1 MSAVPQIPPE
11 PRSSATTSQD
21 RRIQMLRTAMGPLI
35 AAALEDPDVVE
46 IMLNPDRTLWV
57 DRLSSGRAPLGV
69 ELPEADGERLIR
81 LVAAHVGAEVH
92 RGQPL
97 LTAEL
102 PETGERFEG
111 ILPPAAPG
119 PAFALR
125 KRAVSIIGLDR
136 YVADGILTAGQA
148 DFLRCAVR
156 ERQNILIAG
165 GTSTG
170 KTTLANALLAEIA
183 ATGDRVLVLED
194 TIELQCAARDH
205 VPLRTRA
212 GVVSMQELVR
222 ATMRLRPD
230 RVIVGEVR
238 GGEALDLIKVW
249 GTGHPGGI
257 ATIHAGSALGALLR
271 LEQLI
276 LEVAVNPPRALIAEA
291 INVVIHIA
299 GRGRK
304 RHVESIAR
312 VVGFDG
318 VGYRMA
324 DALETPFPELPP
336 ALLAANAAALSPS
349 LTNLENCHDADARSR
364 FPLFRQSASA
374 PIQPCAAAQPGPPC
388 EARAAAGR
396 AVVVL
401 GWHGAGCRFQ
411 HALGRP
417 ADLHPRIHP
426 GAGGAHRRGHHHH
439 FHRPGAG
446 LRRYQ
451 RRLPQADPDRLRPVH
466 RVRSFELLPV
476 VLQLLRRGRRMSA
489 ANEGAPGFASG
500 FEIPLHRS
508 LTEPILLG
516 GAPRTVAIAN
526 GTLAAAVGLGLQLW
540 IPGAVLWIV
549 GHSLAVWGARVDPQF
564 MQVFARHIKHKP
576 LLDV

>member
-1 MSAVPQIPPE
+1 MSDVPQSPN
-11 PRSSATTSQD
+11 ATSRD

-46 IMLNPDRTLWV
+46 IMLNPDRSLWI
-57 DRLSSGRAPLGV
+57 DRLSAGRAPMGV
-69 ELPEADGERLIR
+69 ELSEADGERIIR

-125 KRAVSIIGLDR
+125 KRAVGVIPLER
-136 YVADGILTAGQA
+136 YVADGMMTVPQA
-148 DFLRCAVR
+148 EFLRRAVR

-194 TIELQCAARDH
+194 TVELQCLARDQ

-212 GVVSMQELVR
+212 GVVSMTELVR
-222 ATMRLRPD
+222 SSMRLRPD
-230 RVIVGEVR
+230 RVVVGEVR

-257 ATIHAGSALGALLR
+257 ATIHAGSPLGALLR

-291 INVVIHIA
+291 VNVVIHIA

-304 RHVESIAR
+304 RRIEHVVR
-312 VVGFDG
+312 VVGS
-318 VGYRMA
+318 
-324 DALETPFPELPP
+324 DALGYQLDDALAPALPSISFPSSTHLGELP
-336 ALLAANAAALSPS
+336 
-349 LTNLENCHDADARSR
+349 
-364 FPLFRQSASA
+364 
-374 PIQPCAAAQPGPPC
+374 
-388 EARAAAGR
+388 
-396 AVVVL
+396 
-401 GWHGAGCRFQ
+401 
-411 HALGRP
+411 
-417 ADLHPRIHP
+417 
-426 GAGGAHRRGHHHH
+426 
-439 FHRPGAG
+439 
-446 LRRYQ
+446 
-451 RRLPQADPDRLRPVH
+451 
-466 RVRSFELLPV
+466 
-476 VLQLLRRGRRMSA
+476 
-489 ANEGAPGFASG
+489 
-500 FEIPLHRS
+500 
-508 LTEPILLG
+508 
-516 GAPRTVAIAN
+516 
-526 GTLAAAVGLGLQLW
+526 
-540 IPGAVLWIV
+540 
-549 GHSLAVWGARVDPQF
+549 
-564 MQVFARHIKHKP
+564 
-576 LLDV
+576 

>member
-1 MSAVPQIPPE
+1 MSTTPSSFTAV
-11 PRSSATTSQD
+11 SLD

-57 DRLSSGRAPLGV
+57 DRLSTGRAPMGV
-69 ELPEADGERLIR
+69 ELSEADGERIIR

-125 KRAVSIIGLDR
+125 KRAFGVIPLSR
-136 YVADGILTAGQA
+136 YIEDGMMTAAQA
-148 DFLRCAVR
+148 LVRAVR
-156 ERQNILIAG
+156 ERKNILIAG

-170 KTTLANALLAEIA
+170 KTTLANALLSEIA

-194 TIELQCAARDH
+194 TVELQCAARDH

-212 GVVSMQELVR
+212 GVVSMTELVR
-222 ATMRLRPD
+222 SSMRLRPD

-238 GGEALDLIKVW
+238 GAEALDLIKVW

-291 INVVIHIA
+291 VNVVIHIA

-304 RHVESIAR
+304 RRIESIAR

-318 VGYRMA
+318 VGYHLA
-324 DALETPFPELPP
+324 DALEAPFPELLPQSDFCP
-336 ALLAANAAALSPS
+336 
-349 LTNLENCHDADARSR
+349 LTTLENCHDADDRSC
-364 FPLFRQSASA
+364 FPFFRVSASSA
-374 PIQPCAAAQPGPPC
+374 T
-388 EARAAAGR
+388 AAG
-396 AVVVL
+396 
-401 GWHGAGCRFQ
+401 
-411 HALGRP
+411 
-417 ADLHPRIHP
+417 
-426 GAGGAHRRGHHHH
+426 
-439 FHRPGAG
+439 
-446 LRRYQ
+446 
-451 RRLPQADPDRLRPVH
+451 
-466 RVRSFELLPV
+466 
-476 VLQLLRRGRRMSA
+476 
-489 ANEGAPGFASG
+489 
-500 FEIPLHRS
+500 
-508 LTEPILLG
+508 
-516 GAPRTVAIAN
+516 
-526 GTLAAAVGLGLQLW
+526 
-540 IPGAVLWIV
+540 
-549 GHSLAVWGARVDPQF
+549 
-564 MQVFARHIKHKP
+564 
-576 LLDV
+576 

>member
-1 MSAVPQIPPE
+1 MNAAPQ
-11 PRSSATTSQD
+11 SSPSSLSTSLD

-69 ELPEADGERLIR
+69 EMSEADGERIIR

-125 KRAVSIIGLDR
+125 KRAVGVIPLER
-136 YVADGILTAGQA
+136 YVTDGMMTAAQA
-148 DFLRCAVR
+148 NFLVRAVH

-170 KTTLANALLAEIA
+170 KTTLVNALLAEIA

-212 GVVSMQELVR
+212 GVVTMQELVR

-257 ATIHAGSALGALLR
+257 ATIHASSALGALLR

-291 INVVIHIA
+291 VNVVVYIA

-304 RHVESIAR
+304 RRIDTIAR

-318 VGYRMA
+318 MGYHLT
-324 DALETPFPELPP
+324 DALEASLPELPP
-336 ALLAANAAALSPS
+336 VSDIPS
-349 LTNLENCHDADARSR
+349 SIPKHSGERHDA
-364 FPLFRQSASA
+364 
-374 PIQPCAAAQPGPPC
+374 
-388 EARAAAGR
+388 
-396 AVVVL
+396 
-401 GWHGAGCRFQ
+401 
-411 HALGRP
+411 
-417 ADLHPRIHP
+417 
-426 GAGGAHRRGHHHH
+426 
-439 FHRPGAG
+439 
-446 LRRYQ
+446 Y
-451 RRLPQADPDRLRPVH
+451 
-466 RVRSFELLPV
+466 
-476 VLQLLRRGRRMSA
+476 
-489 ANEGAPGFASG
+489 
-500 FEIPLHRS
+500 
-508 LTEPILLG
+508 
-516 GAPRTVAIAN
+516 
-526 GTLAAAVGLGLQLW
+526 
-540 IPGAVLWIV
+540 
-549 GHSLAVWGARVDPQF
+549 
-564 MQVFARHIKHKP
+564 
-576 LLDV
+576 

>member
-1 MSAVPQIPPE
+1 MSAAPQ
-11 PRSSATTSQD
+11 SSLSTSLD

-69 ELPEADGERLIR
+69 ELSEADGERIIR

-125 KRAVSIIGLDR
+125 KRAVGVIPLER
-136 YVADGILTAGQA
+136 YVSDGMMTAAHA
-148 DFLRCAVR
+148 DFLVRAVH

-194 TIELQCAARDH
+194 TIELQCTARDH

-212 GVVSMQELVR
+212 GVVTMQELVR

-257 ATIHAGSALGALLR
+257 ATIHASSALGALLR
-271 LEQLI
+271 MEQLI

-291 INVVIHIA
+291 VNVVVYIA

-304 RHVESIAR
+304 RRIDTIAY

-318 VGYRMA
+318 MGYRLA
-324 DALETPFPELPP
+324 DALQAPLPELPP
-336 ALLAANAAALSPS
+336 VPGLPSSLPNNAG
-349 LTNLENCHDADARSR
+349 E
-364 FPLFRQSASA
+364 
-374 PIQPCAAAQPGPPC
+374 
-388 EARAAAGR
+388 
-396 AVVVL
+396 
-401 GWHGAGCRFQ
+401 
-411 HALGRP
+411 
-417 ADLHPRIHP
+417 
-426 GAGGAHRRGHHHH
+426 
-439 FHRPGAG
+439 
-446 LRRYQ
+446 
-451 RRLPQADPDRLRPVH
+451 LP
-466 RVRSFELLPV
+466 
-476 VLQLLRRGRRMSA
+476 
-489 ANEGAPGFASG
+489 
-500 FEIPLHRS
+500 
-508 LTEPILLG
+508 
-516 GAPRTVAIAN
+516 
-526 GTLAAAVGLGLQLW
+526 
-540 IPGAVLWIV
+540 
-549 GHSLAVWGARVDPQF
+549 
-564 MQVFARHIKHKP
+564 
-576 LLDV
+576 

>member
-1 MSAVPQIPPE
+1 MSTVPQLPPE
-11 PRSSATTSQD
+11 PRSSAATSLD

-69 ELPEADGERLIR
+69 ELSEADGERIIR

-97 LTAEL
+97 LSAEL

-125 KRAVSIIGLDR
+125 KRAVGVIPLER
-136 YVADGILTAGQA
+136 YVTDGMMTSAHA
-148 DFLRCAVR
+148 DFLVRAVH

-194 TIELQCAARDH
+194 TIELQCTARDH

-212 GVVSMQELVR
+212 GVVTMQKLVR

-230 RVIVGEVR
+230 RVVVGEVR

-257 ATIHAGSALGALLR
+257 ATIHASSALGALLR

-291 INVVIHIA
+291 VNVVVYIA

-304 RHVESIAR
+304 RRIDTIAR

-318 VGYRMA
+318 AGYRLV
-324 DALETPFPELPP
+324 DALEASFPELPP
-336 ALLAANAAALSPS
+336 VS
-349 LTNLENCHDADARSR
+349 
-364 FPLFRQSASA
+364 
-374 PIQPCAAAQPGPPC
+374 
-388 EARAAAGR
+388 
-396 AVVVL
+396 
-401 GWHGAGCRFQ
+401 
-411 HALGRP
+411 
-417 ADLHPRIHP
+417 DLPTSTP
-426 GAGGAHRRGHHHH
+426 HHS
-439 FHRPGAG
+439 GE
-446 LRRYQ
+446 
-451 RRLPQADPDRLRPVH
+451 LP
-466 RVRSFELLPV
+466 
-476 VLQLLRRGRRMSA
+476 
-489 ANEGAPGFASG
+489 
-500 FEIPLHRS
+500 
-508 LTEPILLG
+508 
-516 GAPRTVAIAN
+516 
-526 GTLAAAVGLGLQLW
+526 
-540 IPGAVLWIV
+540 
-549 GHSLAVWGARVDPQF
+549 
-564 MQVFARHIKHKP
+564 
-576 LLDV
+576 